1 MTVRAYIKSMLL
13 IGLLTLS
20 IGGLLLHSRIHPVK
34 ANYSNLVP
42 AVSGVLSVLV
52 VPLLFC
58 FRRSIAYGYVLNG
71 FLVIIGTITMGHFS
85 IAHWPN
91 PTTVQAVL
99 LNTTLADILILWT
112 KFFIGK
118 SLFDLEFFG
127 YDAAREKKGKTYRY
141 PNMEWWFIHLAVI
154 SFVYYL
160 GFMLWR

>member
-1 MTVRAYIKSMLL
+1 MLL

-34 ANYSNLVP
+34 TNYSNLVP
-42 AVSGVLSVLV
+42 AVSGLLSVLV

-58 FRRSIAYGYVLNG
+58 SRRTIAYGYVLNG

-85 IAHWPN
+85 IANWPN
-91 PTTVQAVL
+91 PATLQGVL
-99 LNTTLADILILWT
+99 VNTLLADILILWG

-118 SLFDLEFFG
+118 SIFDLEFFG
-127 YDAAREKKGKTYRY
+127 YDAAREKKGVTYRY
-141 PNMEWWFIHLAVI
+141 PNMGWWLIHLVAVSI
-154 SFVYYL
+154 VYYI

>member
-20 IGGLLLHSRIHPVK
+20 IGGLLLHSRIHPIK
-34 ANYSNLVP
+34 TNYSNLVP
-42 AVSGVLSVLV
+42 AVSGILSVLV

-58 FRRSIAYGYVLNG
+58 FRRTIAYGYVLNG
-71 FLVIIGTITMGHFS
+71 FLVIIGTITMAHFS

-91 PTTVQAVL
+91 PATVQAFL
-99 LNTTLADILILWT
+99 LTTLLADILILWT

-127 YDAAREKKGKTYRY
+127 YDAAKEKKGKTYRY
-141 PNMEWWFIHLAVI
+141 PNMGWWLIHLAAI
-154 SFVYYL
+154 SLVYYL